1 MSHQP
6 VTEQPSVGVLGLG
19 NLGAG
24 IASRLL
30 DAGFEVAGA
39 DTSANRTAEMAEQGV
54 RIGTADVIG
63 SDVVCVVTPDE
74 RGLIALLDE
83 HEGEIARKPPTAI
96 VLCSTVR
103 PDAAISLGTR
113 LAEIGTHLVE
123 APVSGGATAARNGHL
138 SMMVSGPAAGVR
150 AVESVLNALTR
161 RRFTFDRAG
170 AASAV
175 KLGNQVAL
183 YAALAGVLEA
193 VALAK
198 SFGVDEDALVEV
210 LRDSTGDSWAAR
222 NLEFFTDLVREYD
235 RSSVPGKDRPW
246 RKDLDEFAGIA
257 RDRRAPHRFAAE
269 LAARFGDDLEL
280 FVHNHGGAK

>member
-1 MSHQP
+1 
-6 VTEQPSVGVLGLG
+6 
-19 NLGAG
+19 
-24 IASRLL
+24 
-30 DAGFEVAGA
+30 
-39 DTSANRTAEMAEQGV
+39 
-54 RIGTADVIG
+54 
-63 SDVVCVVTPDE
+63 
-74 RGLIALLDE
+74 
-83 HEGEIARKPPTAI
+83 
-96 VLCSTVR
+96 
-103 PDAAISLGTR
+103 
-113 LAEIGTHLVE
+113 
-123 APVSGGATAARNGHL
+123 
-138 SMMVSGPAAGVR
+138 MMVSGPAAGVR